1 MSDKQYQNEPGKG
14 VLFRNRFK
22 EDNERRPDFV
32 GSLNVEGVDYELA
45 AWQNTSKGG
54 LKYLS
59 VRMGDEVREKEA
71 KVAETD
77 TDVPF

>member
-32 GSLNVEGVDYELA
+32 GSVNVEGVDYELA
-45 AWQNTSKGG
+45 AWQNTSKSGI
-54 LKYLS
+54 KYLS
-59 VRMGDEVREKEA
+59 LRMGDEVKEKEA
-71 KVAETD
+71 KSDEKES
-77 TDVPF
+77 DVPF

>member
-22 EDNERRPDFV
+22 EDNEKRPDFV

-54 LKYLS
+54 VVYLS
-59 VRMGDEVREKEA
+59 LRMGDEVREKKSE
-71 KVAETD
+71 ESSD
-77 TDVPF
+77 NNEVPF